1 MRERDPIVVTGVGA
15 VSAYGWGTAALRYGL
30 ASGTT
35 SVARPRRFDTAGHRT
50 HLAAEVP
57 EPPSGQ
63 PPEDRGSRADLFAV
77 AAAVEA
83 CTQAGFEPRD
93 HPAGVYF
100 GGSTAAMA
108 EGEEYFAHLAGH
120 LPGRPRL
127 AWLGSHQLDGPG
139 AAVARRLGITG
150 PVETLSS
157 ACASGGLAIGAA
169 LDALRLGEV
178 EVAIAGG
185 SDSLCRLTYAGFNS
199 LRAVDEAP
207 CRPFRPDRAG
217 LSLGEGAGVLV
228 LERLSHA
235 EERGARPLAT
245 LLGAGA
251 SCDAHHMTAPH
262 PHGVGAARALEAAL
276 RDAGVDPAGVD
287 FVNAHGTG
295 TAHNDVS
302 EARALARVFGER
314 TARLPVTSTKGG
326 VGHLLGSSGALE
338 AVATVLCLLAAEVHP
353 TPGDGEADAELGVDL
368 VLGRPRPV
376 PEAST
381 AVSTSFAFGGANA
394 ALVFAAVPP
403 REEWAEVPAWIESG
417 VEPATWQP
425 SVSGAPADGEEPSG

>member
-1 MRERDPIVVTGVGA
+1 
-15 VSAYGWGTAALRYGL
+15 
-30 ASGTT
+30 
-35 SVARPRRFDTAGHRT
+35 
-50 HLAAEVP
+50 
-57 EPPSGQ
+57 
-63 PPEDRGSRADLFAV
+63 
-77 AAAVEA
+77 
-83 CTQAGFEPRD
+83 
-93 HPAGVYF
+93 
-100 GGSTAAMA
+100 
-108 EGEEYFAHLAGH
+108 
-120 LPGRPRL
+120 
-127 AWLGSHQLDGPG
+127 
-139 AAVARRLGITG
+139 
-150 PVETLSS
+150 
-157 ACASGGLAIGAA
+157 
-169 LDALRLGEV
+169 
-178 EVAIAGG
+178 
-185 SDSLCRLTYAGFNS
+185 
-199 LRAVDEAP
+199 
-207 CRPFRPDRAG
+207 
-217 LSLGEGAGVLV
+217 
-228 LERLSHA
+228 
-235 EERGARPLAT
+235 
-245 LLGAGA
+245 
-251 SCDAHHMTAPH
+251 MTAPH

-425 SVSGAPADGEEPSG
+425 SVSGAPADGGEPSG